1 MEVNVNQKTATQ
13 VVDENELRR
22 RTIRRSDYVSCN
34 QAFIDCRT
42 PGSDAKE
49 NYSIIG
55 PGVTQSAQQ
64 VVNLRE
70 PHGFNIGAAAMPD
83 GVVNNLHLH
92 FTAEVFLNWSG
103 TWKMRW
109 GADGSD
115 GEFICEE
122 GDIVSVPTWIFR
134 GFTNVGGSHGWLFTA
149 LGFDNTGGI
158 IWGPSVL
165 KEAEKHGLFLTLDND
180 LIDTVA
186 GDTVPENVEVVPPL
200 PQAEIDRLR
209 TWTAEQMQQRVVR
222 QRDLKWSSQPFL
234 CNELPGG
241 GAELA
246 TVIGYGMTEDRD
258 QVPPIHYPHNFNLA
272 WLRAIKDEGILQH
285 RHDHSQVLMGY
296 RGTWLVTLNEGDHKV
311 ATVLNPYDTISVP
324 AGAWRTFTA
333 LDDEAQ
339 MLVVNSGD
347 GRVRLEW
354 PSETIRHAEDKGHAA
369 DAAGYVA
376 AWNVVRYSTID
387 D

>member
-1 MEVNVNQKTATQ
+1 MNPEPTGPL
-13 VVDENELRR
+13 VDELELGR
-22 RTIRRSDYVSCN
+22 RTVRRSDYVSCN

-42 PGSDAKE
+42 PGSDTKE

-92 FTAEVFLNWSG
+92 FTAEVFLNWKG
-103 TWKMRW
+103 TWRMRW

-115 GEFICEE
+115 GDFLCHE

-134 GFTNVGGSHGWLFTA
+134 GFTNVGGTHGWLFTV

-165 KEAEKHGLFLTLDND
+165 REAEGHGLYLSVNNE

-186 GDTVPENVEVVPPL
+186 GDPKPQDLELVPPMSES
-200 PQAEIDRLR
+200 EIAQLR
-209 TWTAEQMQQRVVR
+209 TWTADQMQQRVVR
-222 QRDLKWSSQPFL
+222 QQDLLWSKRPFL
-234 CNELPGG
+234 CSYLPGG

-258 QVPPIHYPHNFNLA
+258 QVPPIHYPHNFNAA
-272 WLRAIKDEGILQH
+272 WLRASAGEGMLQH
-285 RHDHSQVLMGY
+285 RHEHSQVLMGY
-296 RGTWLVTLNEGDHKV
+296 RGRWLVTLNEGDQRV
-311 ATVLNPYDTISVP
+311 TTEIGPYDTLSVP
-324 AGAWRTFTA
+324 ASAWRTFVA
-333 LDDEAQ
+333 LDNDAQ
-339 MLVVNSGD
+339 LLVVNGGD
-347 GRVRLEW
+347 ARVRLQW
-354 PSETIRHAEDKGHAA
+354 PADSIRHAVDKGYAA

>member
-1 MEVNVNQKTATQ
+1 MIIE
-13 VVDENELRR
+13 ESELAR
-22 RTIRRSDYVSCN
+22 RTIRRADYVSCN
-34 QAFIDCRT
+34 QAFIDCKT
-42 PGSDAKE
+42 PGSDTKE

-55 PGVTQSAQQ
+55 PGVTQSAEQ

-92 FTAEVFLNWSG
+92 FTAEVFLNWQGS
-103 TWKMRW
+103 WRVRW
-109 GADGSD
+109 GVDGADG
-115 GEFICEE
+115 EFLCEE

-134 GFTNVGGSHGWLFTA
+134 GFTNVGGDYGWLFTI

-165 KEAEKHGLFLTLDND
+165 REAAEHGLYLTVDNQLVDTDAGDPRPDEAEL
-180 LIDTVA
+180 
-186 GDTVPENVEVVPPL
+186 VPPM
-200 PQAEIDRLR
+200 PQGEIDRLR
-209 TWTAEQMQQRVVR
+209 HWTAEQMQERVVR
-222 QRDLKWSSQPFL
+222 QRDLSWSQRPFL
-234 CNELPGG
+234 CSDLPGG

-258 QVPPIHYPHNFNLA
+258 QIPPIHYPHSFNAA
-272 WLRAIKDEGILQH
+272 WLRATTGEGMLRH
-285 RHDHSQVLMGY
+285 RHEETQVLMGY
-296 RGTWLVTLNEGDHKV
+296 RGRWQIVLNEGDDEIE
-311 ATVLNPYDTISVP
+311 LELDPYDTVSVP
-324 AGAWRTFTA
+324 SGAWRRFVA

-354 PSETIRHAEDKGHAA
+354 PAEAARHALDKGYAP

-376 AWNVVRYSTID
+376 PWDVVRYSTLD

>member
-1 MEVNVNQKTATQ
+1 MPRNSVDSSI
-13 VVDENELRR
+13 DENELGR
-22 RTIRRSDYVSCN
+22 RTVRRADYVSCN

-70 PHGFNIGAAAMPD
+70 PHGFNIGAAAMPN

-92 FTAEVFLNWSG
+92 FTAEVFLNWRG
-103 TWKMRW
+103 TWRMRW
-109 GADGSD
+109 GVDGTE
-115 GEFICEE
+115 GEFTCEE

-134 GFTNVGGSHGWLFTA
+134 GFTNIGPDDGWLFTV
-149 LGFDNTGGI
+149 LGFDSTGGI

-165 KEAEKHGLFLTLDND
+165 REAEGHGLYLTVDNE
-180 LIDTVA
+180 LLDTVA
-186 GDTVPENVEVVPPL
+186 GDVVPDPSEL
-200 PQAEIDRLR
+200 VPPMQQSEIDALA
-209 TWTAEQMQQRVVR
+209 TWSQEQMLQRVVR
-222 QRDLKWSSQPFL
+222 QGDLRWSRRPFL
-234 CNELPGG
+234 SSELPGG

-258 QVPPIHYPHNFNLA
+258 QVPPIHYPHNFNVA
-272 WLRAIKDEGILQH
+272 WLRATVGEGMLTH
-285 RHDHSQVLMGY
+285 RHQHTQVLIGY
-296 RGTWLVTLNEGDHKV
+296 RGRWLVTLGEGERQVSTYLD
-311 ATVLNPYDTISVP
+311 PYDTISVP
-324 AGAWRTFTA
+324 VGAWRRFTA
-333 LDDEAQ
+333 IDDDAQ
-339 MLVVNSGD
+339 MLVANEGD

-354 PSETIRHAEDKGHAA
+354 PAESVRHAVDKGYAT

-376 AWNVVRYSTID
+376 PWNVVRFSTID

>member
-1 MEVNVNQKTATQ
+1 MTANIVQIPTGQ
-13 VVDENELRR
+13 FVDETELKR
-22 RTIRRSDYVSCN
+22 RTIRQNDYVSCN

-42 PGSDAKE
+42 PGSDTKE

-92 FTAEVFLNWSG
+92 FTAEVFLNWRG
-103 TWKMRW
+103 TWRIRW
-109 GADGSD
+109 GADGTD
-115 GEFICEE
+115 GDFLCEE

-134 GFTNVGGSHGWLFTA
+134 GFTNIGGTHGWLFTI

-165 KEAEKHGLFLTLDND
+165 REAETHGLYLTIENE

-186 GDTVPENVEVVPPL
+186 GDELPENVEVVPPM
-200 PQAEIDRLR
+200 PQNEIDSLR

-222 QRDLKWSSQPFL
+222 QRDLNWSSRPFL
-234 CNELPGG
+234 CSELPGG

-246 TVIGYGMTEDRD
+246 TVIGYGMSEDRD
-258 QVPPIHYPHNFNLA
+258 QVPPIHYPHNFNAA
-272 WLRAIKDEGILQH
+272 WLRAVTDEGMLQH

-296 RGTWLVTLNEGDHKV
+296 RGRWLVTLNEGDLQV
-311 ATVLNPYDTISVP
+311 TTELNPNDSLSVP
-324 AGAWRTFTA
+324 VGAWRTFTA
-333 LDDEAQ
+333 LSDDAQ
-339 MLVVNSGD
+339 MLVINSGD
-347 GRVRLEW
+347 GRVRLQW
-354 PSETIRHAEDKGHAA
+354 PEESIRHAVDKGYAS

-376 AWNVVRYSTID
+376 AYNVVRYSTID

>member
-1 MEVNVNQKTATQ
+1 METNFKTSAA
-13 VVDENELRR
+13 VAPVDAQELKR
-22 RTIRRSDYVSCN
+22 RTIRRDDYVSCN

-42 PGSDAKE
+42 PGSDTKE

-55 PGVTQSAQQ
+55 PGVTQNAQQ

-70 PHGFNIGAAAMPD
+70 PHGFNIGAAAMPH

-103 TWKMRW
+103 TWQMRW
-109 GADGSD
+109 GADGTD
-115 GEFICEE
+115 GQFVCEE

-134 GFTNVGGSHGWLFTA
+134 GFTNIGGSHGWLFTA

-165 KEAEKHGLFLTLDND
+165 REAEKHGLYLTLENQ

-186 GDTVPENVEVVPPL
+186 GDKLPENVEVVPPL
-200 PQAEIDRLR
+200 PESEIDRLR
-209 TWTAEQMQQRVVR
+209 KWTAEQMQQRVVR
-222 QRDLKWSSQPFL
+222 QRDLNWSKNPFL
-234 CNELPGG
+234 SSELPGG

-272 WLRAIKDEGILQH
+272 WLRAVTDEGMLQH

-296 RGTWLVTLNEGDHKV
+296 KGKWLVTLNEGDEKV
-311 ATVLNPYDTISVP
+311 ATVLNPYDSISIP

-354 PSETIRHAEDKGHAA
+354 PAETRRHAEDKGYAP
-369 DAAGYVA
+369 DAAGYAA